1 MPALAELPLRFRE
14 FSAEHPLSTARLARK
29 IYHDRLFQGRIKKEE
44 KAVANLERI
53 IRAVLRLSQKQGFSA
68 MSLRDLSREA
78 EMSMGGLYA
87 YFDSKE
93 ELLRMIFE
101 RGQRTVLEI
110 FDELM
115 ISFSEAGAKLQA
127 AICAHLYLSEAFPKI
142 FYFFFM
148 EAKGL
153 THEDQRRS
161 IVLEQSTELIFASII
176 EEGVQ
181 TGVFHCE
188 NPLMTAAM
196 IKALL
201 QDWYLKRYKY
211 VRRKI
216 SVEDYATQVLNL
228 VIPYLKQ
235 HRSGYS
241 SIS

>member
-1 MPALAELPLRFRE
+1 MPALAELPLRFHE
-14 FSAEHPLSTARLARK
+14 FSAGFPLSTARLARQ

-44 KAVANLERI
+44 RAIANLERI
-53 IRAVLRLSQKQGFSA
+53 IRAVLRLSQKQGFAA

-93 ELLRMIFE
+93 ELLRMILE

-110 FDELM
+110 FDELLA
-115 ISFSEAGAKLQA
+115 SFSEADAKLQV
-127 AICAHLYLSEAFPKI
+127 AICAHLYLSEGFPRI

-153 THEDQRRS
+153 SPENQRRS

-176 EEGVQ
+176 EDGVR
-181 TGVFHCE
+181 TGVFLCE

-211 VRRKI
+211 MRRKI
-216 SVEDYATQVLNL
+216 SVEDYAMQVLNL

-241 SIS
+241 RVS